1 MSTEEL
7 VKHERED
14 PCLALADLVRND
26 MSVIRGM
33 LYDSQKAFE
42 LALHRVQ
49 GTMDGLQ
56 ALIDDARSRVLPQL
70 IDPAGSYEIRSDPA
84 GDGHYYAARG
94 NRWHLGIDTL
104 ADPGDSA
111 RAPMS
116 GVLVRSGLCYRDD
129 DRWSL
134 AVIECE
140 PWECKVLY
148 VAPFARL
155 VGRCV
160 RMGQTIGLVQNVTK
174 RKDYAAQGM
183 NPHVHT
189 EIREHGGVVD
199 PTPLMGLCN
208 DRS

>member
-1 MSTEEL
+1 MGTDEL
-7 VKHERED
+7 VKRERED
-14 PCLALADLVRND
+14 PCLGLAALVRND

-33 LYDSQKAFE
+33 LYDSQRAFE

-56 ALIDDARSRVLPQL
+56 ALIDDARSRTQPHL

-84 GDGHYYAARG
+84 GDGRYRAPRG
-94 NRWHLGIDTL
+94 DRLHQGLDTL

-111 RAPMS
+111 RAPMT
-116 GVLVRSGLCYRDD
+116 GVLVRSGLCYQDD
-129 DRWSL
+129 DRFSL

-140 PWECKVLY
+140 PWESRVLY

-155 VGRCV
+155 IGRRV
-160 RMGQTIGLVQNVTK
+160 LMGQIIGMVQDVTK

-189 EIREHGGVVD
+189 EVRHHGELLD
-199 PTPLMGLCN
+199 PTPLMRLC
-208 DRS
+208 DA